1 MALDDADN
9 RFLYAESVV
18 HWRSMARHAIYLRYM
33 AGKATKRATAK
44 VFTTG
49 RSQAV
54 RIPKEYRFPCDEVL
68 IEREG
73 ERVILT
79 PRPKSWRD
87 YFARASRFTDDYPDS
102 IEDRPPRERE
112 RF

>member
-1 MALDDADN
+1 
-9 RFLYAESVV
+9 
-18 HWRSMARHAIYLRYM
+18 MARKTNQRVV
-33 AGKATKRATAK
+33 AK
-44 VFTTG
+44 VFVTG

-54 RIPKEYRFPCDEVL
+54 RIPKEYRFACDEVL

-87 YFARASRFTDDYPDS
+87 YFEHATRFTPDFPDDIVDALP
-102 IEDRPPRERE
+102 EDREKL
-112 RF
+112 

>member
-1 MALDDADN
+1 MA
-9 RFLYAESVV
+9 
-18 HWRSMARHAIYLRYM
+18 
-33 AGKATKRATAK
+33 KRAKERSTAK

-54 RIPKEYRFPCDEVL
+54 RIPKEYRFACEEVL

-79 PRPKSWRD
+79 PRPRSWRD
-87 YFARASRFTDDYPDS
+87 YFARASRFSDDFPDS
-102 IEDRPPRERE
+102 IEDGQAQERE
-112 RF
+112 SF

>member
-1 MALDDADN
+1 
-9 RFLYAESVV
+9 
-18 HWRSMARHAIYLRYM
+18 M
-33 AGKATKRATAK
+33 AGKTGKRAIAK

-54 RIPKEYRFPCDEVL
+54 RIPKQYRFACDEVL

-79 PRPKSWRD
+79 PRPRSWRE

-102 IEDRPPRERE
+102 IEDRAPQRRQ
-112 RF
+112 RL

>member
-1 MALDDADN
+1 M
-9 RFLYAESVV
+9 F
-18 HWRSMARHAIYLRYM
+18 
-33 AGKATKRATAK
+33 K
-44 VFTTG
+44 TG

-54 RIPKEYRFPCDEVL
+54 RIPKEYRFSCDEVL

-79 PRPKSWRD
+79 PRPNSWRD

-102 IEDRPPRERE
+102 IEDRTAQERE
-112 RF
+112 AF